1 MRSLDGLRGLA
12 ALVVVFHHLS
22 LTLAPFSDVW
32 IVPGATHPAV
42 GSVYWWFTSTPAQ
55 LFIAGPEA
63 VLVFF
68 VLSGFVVVQPAL
80 RNPEFDW
87 IAYFPQR
94 VARLWL
100 PVLGS
105 VILAFVWILLTDQT
119 AAKASSLWVA
129 ASSLPGL
136 PWQQAVDGTD
146 LLFGVPLINNVL
158 WSLRWEL
165 LFSLMLPLFVV
176 AVLVARRKWWVVLVG
191 SFAGVVL
198 GTYTGNGALTFLPV
212 FLVGSVLAVKLDDI
226 RGWLARHSG
235 SRWLLPGGAAVLL
248 ISLVL
253 LDLHWTIWG
262 VLGGA
267 PRFQEPAKSLEFVGA
282 FGLLV
287 VAAFWLPAV
296 RLLSTRVF
304 QWLGKI
310 SFSLYLVH
318 VPIIIAIDSM
328 FDRQYTA
335 LRIVVS
341 LACSIGVAVLF
352 SRFVELPAHRL
363 SRYLGAGSSGVI
375 RRSLGARATERA
387 RDRATSA

>member
-22 LTLAPFSDVW
+22 LTLPPFSDVW

-68 VLSGFVVVQPAL
+68 VLSGFVVVLPAL
-80 RNPEFDW
+80 RNPGFDW

-94 VARLWL
+94 VARLWI

-119 AAKASSLWVA
+119 AAKATSLWVA
-129 ASSLPGL
+129 ASSLQGA
-136 PWQQAVDGTD
+136 PWQQVIYGAD

-176 AVLVARRKWWVVLVG
+176 AVLAARRAWWLV
-191 SFAGVVL
+191 FAGCFVAVVV

-212 FLVGSVLAVKLDDI
+212 FLVGSVLAVRLDSI
-226 RGWLARHSG
+226 RGWLARYAG
-235 SRWLLPGGAAVLL
+235 SSWLLPGGAVILL
-248 ISLVL
+248 TSLLL
-253 LDLHWTIWG
+253 LDAHWTIWG
-262 VLGGA
+262 MLGGA
-267 PRFQEPAKSLEFVGA
+267 PRLQTVAKSLEFVGA
-282 FGLLV
+282 FGLVV
-287 VAAFWLPAV
+287 VAAFWTPVV

-304 QWLGKI
+304 QWLGTV

-328 FDRQYTA
+328 FGHQYTA
-335 LRIVVS
+335 VRIGVS
-341 LACSIGVAVLF
+341 LACAIAVAVLF
-352 SRFVELPAHRL
+352 HRFVERPAHRFA
-363 SRYLGAGSSGVI
+363 RFIGAGSSRLV
-375 RRSLGARATERA
+375 RRSMGMRETERERVHEA
-387 RDRATSA
+387 SL